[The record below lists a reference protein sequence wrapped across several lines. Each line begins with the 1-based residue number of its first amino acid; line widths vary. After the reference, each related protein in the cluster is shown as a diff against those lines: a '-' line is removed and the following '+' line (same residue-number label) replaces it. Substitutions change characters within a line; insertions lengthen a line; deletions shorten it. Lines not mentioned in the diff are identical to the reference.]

1 MKLKIAGLVILFAVF
16 SILPNAFAAQFNF
29 TPRVSASETYT
40 DNLNLSEDDK
50 EDDADMNNS
59 HDSPSRSTQRSGAQS
74 PQSPGARDGST
85 RALGFDGSDATAAQD
100 FAARAVQKA
109 YREWREMRIQFVKGM
124 SWKTT
129 LNVDEGEA
137 SSPHAEAHDVGPDPR
152 PRRRSIAEDVPTIL
166 PSIHL
171 SKETRNG
178 AGGGEAKDHVSESGD
193 VEANLTTRTGVAA
206 AEQVRQK
213 RPQTAAVNP
222 KMLRFAPEAYRP
234 QSAAITP
241 TRAQQQQQKHL

>member
-1 MKLKIAGLVILFAVF
+1 M
-16 SILPNAFAAQFNF
+16 SNSDNAPDIDA
-29 TPRVSASETYT
+29 
-40 DNLNLSEDDK
+40 EDDK

-59 HDSPSRSTQRSGAQS
+59 HDSPARSTQRSGAQS

-137 SSPHAEAHDVGPDPR
+137 SSPHAEAHDV
-152 PRRRSIAEDVPTIL
+152 
-166 PSIHL
+166 
-171 SKETRNG
+171 
-178 AGGGEAKDHVSESGD
+178 
-193 VEANLTTRTGVAA
+193 
-206 AEQVRQK
+206 
-213 RPQTAAVNP
+213 
-222 KMLRFAPEAYRP
+222 
-234 QSAAITP
+234 
-241 TRAQQQQQKHL
+241 